1 VRAASTVAEPASQPP
16 AASPASQPPATRS
29 VSSPAVSTE
38 STAAAAEPDLA
49 EDKRRRVDDLH
60 VVVGLLDHYQV
71 LGIDRSADRAKVKS
85 AYFEFSKQFHPDTVF
100 RKSVGPYRQKMEVIF
115 KRLTEAYDVLSKK
128 NLREEYDAGLART
141 EGSQPYGN
149 PAVLPASP
157 PHGTPVAPTAP
168 PPSLP
173 IPPVDEE
180 TKRRAQEL
188 LARRLDAV
196 RQPSHRPAPPS
207 TLPSVPKPASKGEV
221 IRELAASLKG
231 AAKLTGGFDAVQR
244 QVIDARRSLADG
256 QLSEAVRKLRLA
268 RAMSP
273 DDAQLR
279 LEHDGLV
286 RELAASLA
294 DKHAEQAANEERQQ
308 KWAAA
313 AVSWQKVVDGRPG
326 EARCHW
332 RCAKALLESAG
343 DAKRA
348 VRLAQRAVELE
359 PNNVFAIRTLG
370 RAFMVAGLSLNA
382 KRELERAIA
391 LDPNDEASKALLKE
405 PLLVHR

>member
-1 VRAASTVAEPASQPP
+1 
-16 AASPASQPPATRS
+16 
-29 VSSPAVSTE
+29 
-38 STAAAAEPDLA
+38 
-49 EDKRRRVDDLH
+49 
-60 VVVGLLDHYQV
+60 
-71 LGIDRSADRAKVKS
+71 
-85 AYFEFSKQFHPDTVF
+85 
-100 RKSVGPYRQKMEVIF
+100 
-115 KRLTEAYDVLSKK
+115 
-128 NLREEYDAGLART
+128 
-141 EGSQPYGN
+141 
-149 PAVLPASP
+149 
-157 PHGTPVAPTAP
+157 
-168 PPSLP
+168 
-173 IPPVDEE
+173 
-180 TKRRAQEL
+180 
-188 LARRLDAV
+188 
-196 RQPSHRPAPPS
+196 
-207 TLPSVPKPASKGEV
+207 VPKPASKGEV